1 MFSGDHL
8 TLLKTTDVVIPI
20 HLRFAK
26 LLGLVT
32 VDMINGISI
41 FICMKKITLVSVIS
55 HILLIDSTNISIITN
70 NCVFLYF
77 GLFIHVIYSL

>member
-41 FICMKKITLVSVIS
+41 FICMKNITLVSVIS
-55 HILLIDSTNISIITN
+55 HILLIDSTNVSIITN

-77 GLFIHVIYSL
+77 NWFIYSYYI